1 MLDTRPV
8 SFHLSQFVGLLQW
21 PGLETRTKT
30 ICLSGSLW
38 QRLPVMK
45 SLFTLALTVVS
56 MAAFA
61 TTTFAGSCGGC
72 TDGEKKDK
80 AKTEEGAQS

>member
-1 MLDTRPV
+1 VL
-8 SFHLSQFVGLLQW
+8 
-21 PGLETRTKT
+21 
-30 ICLSGSLW
+30 
-38 QRLPVMK
+38 VMK

-61 TTTFAGSCGGC
+61 TSTFAGSCGGC
-72 TDGEKKDK
+72 PDGEKKDG